1 MKTPAK
7 DWFRRAFHRI
17 GAFFRKKPLDHEL
30 NEEMAAHLE
39 FAVDELKGR
48 GLSLEEARRQARVRF
63 GNVGQAQEYHRA
75 TRGLPGM
82 DILLQDLRFAFRTLR
97 RDASFTAIAVL
108 ILALGI
114 GANIAVFSVVH
125 TMLLRPLPFSAPEQL
140 VRIRQNDPKG
150 GESSMTYSTDGMQE
164 FQSQTRTFQAVTG
177 YFAFSGPENVKLM
190 GNGQPQPVTGL
201 MVAGNFYQTLG
212 VQPVLGRDFTEEE
225 SLKNSRPVVLLSNPF
240 WRQHFAVRR
249 LP

>member
-82 DILLQDLRFAFRTLR
+82 DILLQDLRFSLRTLR

-125 TMLLRPLPFSAPEQL
+125 TILLRPLTFFEPDRLVWIAPPDSGHNLSAA
-140 VRIRQNDPKG
+140 
-150 GESSMTYSTDGMQE
+150 TYSADAYEDLRAMNR
-164 FQSQTRTFQAVTG
+164 SA
-177 YFAFSGPENVKLM
+177 S
-190 GNGQPQPVTGL
+190 
-201 MVAGNFYQTLG
+201 
-212 VQPVLGRDFTEEE
+212 
-225 SLKNSRPVVLLSNPF
+225 
-240 WRQHFAVRR
+240 WI
-249 LP
+249 